1 MFDKIVEGFKKSPYL
16 WTALISMTVITIL
29 TPLTRRVPQPPPVVS
44 TVPEFS
50 LVGPDGTAFG
60 SRELAGRIY
69 IASFIFTR
77 CQSICPMIVQHL
89 TKLQNQ
95 IIQQKIPLTLVSI
108 TVDPENDTPSVLK
121 SFAEKSGANSSV
133 WTFLTGTRESITHV
147 VEKGFTVGMGAP
159 AEINGL
165 MDIAHSQKL
174 ILVDNRGRIR
184 GFYDATTEGVEEI
197 FARAEAVVGET
208 LL

>member
-1 MFDKIVEGFKKSPYL
+1 MFEKIVEGFKKSPYL
-16 WTALISMTVITIL
+16 WTAVISMVVITVL

-44 TVPEFS
+44 TIPEYS
-50 LVGPDGTAFG
+50 LTGPDGRPFG
-60 SRELAGRIY
+60 SRELSGRTY

-89 TKLQNQ
+89 LKLQAR
-95 IIQQKIPLTLVSI
+95 IEHEKIPLTLVSI

-133 WTFLTGTRESITHV
+133 WTFLTGTRESITHI
-147 VEKGFTVGMGAP
+147 VEKGFTVGMGTP

-165 MDIAHSQKL
+165 TDIAHTQKL
-174 ILVDNRGRIR
+174 ILVDSRGRIR
-184 GFYDATTEGVEEI
+184 GFYDASAEGVEEI
-197 FARAEAVVGET
+197 YARAEAVVGET